1 MVIGDSDKCI
11 KTKINSYGDK
21 VNTNF
26 QDRIIPKENTLCKCF
41 FTDNARFCYL
51 NK

>member
-1 MVIGDSDKCI
+1 MNPVSGDKDKYI

-26 QDRIIPKENTLCKCF
+26 QD
-41 FTDNARFCYL
+41 
-51 NK
+51 NKMHPTSVYH